1 MDLKT
6 YLKTHK
12 QVDLARALGV
22 TQGAV
27 HQWASGLTRVA
38 VERCIEIERATARA
52 VKCEDL
58 RPDVDWGYLRGT
70 ASANPTQKAIN
81 PEARQQAQEVV

>member
-6 YLKTHK
+6 YLKNHK

-52 VKCEDL
+52 VRCEDL

-70 ASANPTQKAIN
+70 APANQSPADIN
-81 PEARQQAQEVV
+81 SEAMEGSHA

>member
-6 YLKTHK
+6 YLKNHK
-12 QVDLARALGV
+12 QVDLARSLGV

-38 VERCIEIERATARA
+38 VERCIEIERATGRA
-52 VKCEDL
+52 VTCEDL
-58 RPDVDWGYLRGT
+58 RPDVDWGFIRGT
-70 ASANPTQKAIN
+70 GVAHQAQAAIN
-81 PEARQQAQEVV
+81 SEAMEAAHG

>member
-6 YLKTHK
+6 YLKDRK

-27 HQWASGLTRVA
+27 HQWASGMTRVA
-38 VERCIEIERATARA
+38 VERCIAIERATDRA
-52 VKCEDL
+52 VTCEEL
-58 RPDVDWGYLRGT
+58 RPDVDWAFLRGT
-70 ASANPTQKAIN
+70 APASQAQAAIN
-81 PEARQQAQEVV
+81 TEAKEGAHE

>member
-6 YLKTHK
+6 YFKTHK
-12 QVDLARALGV
+12 QTDLARAMGV

-52 VKCEDL
+52 VTCEDL
-58 RPDVDWGYLRGT
+58 RPDVDWGFIRGT
-70 ASANPTQKAIN
+70 TTAH
-81 PEARQQAQEVV
+81 QAQAATNIVAMEAAHA

>member
-6 YLKTHK
+6 YLKNHK

-52 VKCEDL
+52 VTCEDL
-58 RPDVDWGYLRGT
+58 RPDVDWGFIRAT
-70 ASANPTQKAIN
+70 ATAHQARVAIN
-81 PEARQQAQEVV
+81 SEVTEGAHA

>member
-6 YLKTHK
+6 YLQTHR

-27 HQWASGLTRVA
+27 NQWASGATRVA
-38 VERCIEIERATARA
+38 AARCIAIERATDRA
-52 VKCEDL
+52 VTCEEL
-58 RPDVDWGYLRGT
+58 RPDIDWAYLRGT
-70 ASANPTQKAIN
+70 APQDKEGAHA
-81 PEARQQAQEVV
+81 

>member
-12 QVDLARALGV
+12 QVELARALGV

-38 VERCIEIERATARA
+38 VERCIDIERATGRA
-52 VKCEDL
+52 VTCEDL
-58 RPDVDWGYLRGT
+58 RPDIDWAFLRGRT
-70 ASANPTQKAIN
+70 SDHSP
-81 PEARQQAQEVV
+81 VVAAEPVGV